1 MELILHIISALNSDS
16 ALENVLYRMIP
27 EISFVLYQRSIID
40 KLINKE
46 LRPVVSTDYI
56 FRYLISDINQ
66 IKAISIYQSRIIF
79 TLEMKFPLNIRDV

>member
-1 MELILHIISALNSDS
+1 MSVHTFRVITS
-16 ALENVLYRMIP
+16 M
-27 EISFVLYQRSIID
+27 ID
-40 KLINKE
+40 KLINKK

-56 FRYLISDINQ
+56 FRCLISDINQ

>member
-27 EISFVLYQRSIID
+27 EISSVLYQRSIID